1 MRRRVSAGYRRA
13 AWEKG
18 RDVDDF
24 YLLPSLLHLKFATW
38 RRKTYFG
45 KVIFTL
51 YLQLL
56 RRHENHTGSGFCSH
70 TRTISKVESHI
81 SDRFCALLWSSV
93 TTLVTKFVRG
103 PEPAEAK
110 KYSEVRT
117 GHQALSAN
125 HAGTMLDVCE
135 RLVPPRAVAVHS
147 K

>member
-1 MRRRVSAGYRRA
+1 M
-13 AWEKG
+13 
-18 RDVDDF
+18 
-24 YLLPSLLHLKFATW
+24 
-38 RRKTYFG
+38 
-45 KVIFTL
+45 
-51 YLQLL
+51 

-103 PEPAEAK
+103 LEPAEAK

-125 HAGTMLDVCE
+125 HAGTMLDVGE
-135 RLVPPRAVAVHS
+135 RLVLPRAVAVHS